1 MRTRITPRPPLSA
14 MTEQG
19 TAPMPAATTTQ
30 TTRLVTARRT
40 ALLASTMLAATM
52 LMVPSS
58 GSYASQEEYC
68 QHVTED
74 CTHALR
80 GAAYDNSAV
89 DPAAVHPVTGYG
101 ENTEAGPRSAQDAAI
116 PFRISVDGDP
126 LAVSGAPQDTKAGPR
141 SAEDH
146 QRIEDLRLEAV
157 DIQVKFDGLNVQ
169 PILNVSTKPVERLVP
184 GETDVEFF
192 GSWNY
197 PDWIAQREVRIMD
210 LEGNLV
216 EAVPMSAEGQAIWRS
231 PEAVGEELDRGAFGQ
246 RLSYTLRV
254 YDRYG
259 RFDETVPLPLK
270 VTEASVGV
278 YDTGRPE
285 SSPLAEFASYGDDRT
300 AVRNIP
306 IHGGAVTIYGN
317 RVPDGHTVTAFGRE
331 IPLGV
336 DRDFITQ
343 QIVRP
348 GTRTVDIAVLDNAGQ
363 GLNFSRNILIPEN
376 EWFYVGLADLA
387 VGRTFDLNN
396 RVEALNEDDR
406 DRFYTSGRAAGY
418 VKGKIQGKYLLTAA
432 ADTGDEELSDLF
444 DNFDEKDPR
453 RLLRRLDPDDYYP
466 VYGDDST
473 TFEDAPTR
481 GKFYVRLERGDSHV
495 MWGNFKTRITG
506 TEFARHERGLYGAN
520 AYYRSEATTSFGE
533 RRVTVHGFA
542 AEPNTLPQRDE
553 FRGTGGSAYFLK
565 RQDLTVGSE
574 QITLEIRDRVTGL
587 PKSRRLLRPE
597 EDYTLDYIQGV
608 VILRRPVSS
617 TAVAGEI
624 VRDGQLGGDD
634 VFVIAQYEF
643 SPTLTELD
651 EFTYGT
657 RTEAWVT
664 DHVRLG
670 GSAYRDSED
679 LVEST
684 LVEGDVTLRLTDK
697 TYLEA
702 EVAVSEGPGQG
713 VTSSVDGGFRFVEQN
728 GVGTND
734 ERAVGVRVKG
744 ALDLRDVGADI
755 DGQVGVNYEDRE
767 AGFNALDRVTTE
779 DTRIIGGFAT
789 IEPNDWSQVTVRI
802 DDIERETSG
811 DEREATLQAEARINE
826 HWSVGGA
833 VTHSDRDA
841 GTGSDTDGRRTDI
854 GGKIT
859 YEQPGSKVYG
869 FGQVTADRNG
879 GRDANHRIGI
889 GAEIDVTDR
898 ITANA
903 EVSGG
908 ARGLGV
914 LAGVSYEPTVDQRYY
929 FGYRLDADRTDG
941 DLDAYDPF
949 GRDTGSFVFGA
960 NRKIDD
966 QWSVYGEENF
976 DLIGG
981 RQSLTHTYGVT
992 YTPDDRWKVHASAEN
1007 GTFSDD
1013 QGGDFERTAISAGA
1027 DYSQKGLRFGLRGEA
1042 RFEDSDDSDTNDRQ
1056 TYLLSASSGVDYNP
1070 DWRALVH
1077 VDAVISNSDQ
1087 SAVLD
1092 GDYVEGSIGL
1102 AYRPVDND
1110 RFNGLARY
1118 TFLYDLPGPE
1128 QVNASGESLGPRQRS
1143 HIISLDGTYDI
1154 NEILSIGAK
1163 YGYRIGQISDS
1174 RIEDDFV
1181 DSSAHLGVLRADL
1194 HIVKNWDAVIEGR
1207 ILHLPEA
1214 DSTRTGAFA
1223 AVYRHFGD
1231 NLKLGVG
1238 YNFADFS
1245 DDLSDVTYDNQGVF
1259 VNVIGKF

>member
-1 MRTRITPRPPLSA
+1 
-14 MTEQG
+14 MTTEG
-19 TAPMPAATTTQ
+19 IAPMPIATTTSSS
-30 TTRLVTARRT
+30 RARRT
-40 ALLASTMLAATM
+40 ALLASTMLCAAALM
-52 LMVPSS
+52 LPPS
-58 GSYASQEEYC
+58 GSHANTAEYC
-68 QHVTED
+68 KHVTED
-74 CTHALR
+74 CTDALR

-89 DPAAVHPVTGYG
+89 DPAAVHPLTGYG
-101 ENTEAGPRSAQDAAI
+101 ENTEYAPRAAQDAAI

-126 LAVSGAPQDTKAGPR
+126 VAVSGAPQGTAGVKR
-141 SAEDH
+141 DAEH
-146 QRIEDLRLEAV
+146 RQRTEDLRLEAV
-157 DIQVKFDGLNVQ
+157 DIQVKFDGLNIQ
-169 PILNVSTKPVERLVP
+169 PSLNVTTKPIERLVA
-184 GETDVEFF
+184 GQTDIEFF

-197 PDWIAQREVRIMD
+197 PDFIAQREVRILD

-216 EAVPMSAEGQAIWRS
+216 EAVAMSSEGQAFWRS
-231 PEAVGEELDRGAFGQ
+231 PEAVGQELDHGAFGQ
-246 RLSYTLRV
+246 SLSYTLRV

-270 VTEASVGV
+270 VTEAHEGV
-278 YDTGRPE
+278 YDTGVPE
-285 SSPLAEFASYGDDRT
+285 SPFAEFASYGDDRT

-317 RVPDGHTVTAFGRE
+317 HVPEGHTVTAFGRE
-331 IPLGV
+331 IPLGI

-343 QIVRP
+343 QIVKP
-348 GTRTVDIAVLDNAGQ
+348 GTRSVEIAVLDEANQ
-363 GLNFSRNILIPEN
+363 GLNFSRDILIPEN

-387 VGRTFDLNN
+387 VGRNFDLNN
-396 RVEALNEDDR
+396 RVEALDEDDR
-406 DRFYTSGRAAGY
+406 NRFYTRGRAAGY
-418 VKGKIQGKYLLTAA
+418 IKGKIQGKYLLTAA

-444 DNFDEKDPR
+444 DNFDERNPR
-453 RLLRRLDPDDYYP
+453 ELLRRLDPDDFYP

-473 TFEDAPTR
+473 TYEDAPTR

-553 FRGTGGSAYFLK
+553 FRGTGGSAYFLQ
-565 RQDLTVGSE
+565 RQDITVGSE

-587 PKSRRLLRPE
+587 PKSRQVLRPE
-597 EDYTLDYIQGV
+597 EDYTVDYIQGV
-608 VILRRPVSS
+608 VILRRPVRS

-634 VFVIAQYEF
+634 VFVLAQYEF
-643 SPTLTELD
+643 SPTVTELD
-651 EFTYGT
+651 EFTFGT

-664 DHVRLG
+664 DNVRLG
-670 GSAYRDSED
+670 GSAYRDRED

-684 LVEGDVTLRLTDK
+684 LVEGDVTVRLTDK
-697 TYLEA
+697 TYVEA

-713 VTSSVDGGFRFVEQN
+713 VTTSVDGGFRFVDQP

-734 ERAVGVRVKG
+734 EQAVGIRLKG
-744 ALDLRDVGADI
+744 ALDLQDVGANI
-755 DGQVGVNYEDRE
+755 DGQIGVNYEDRE
-767 AGFNALDRVTTE
+767 AGFNALDRITTE

-789 IEPNDWSQVTVRI
+789 VSPNDWSKVTVRI
-802 DDIERETSG
+802 DDINRDTSG
-811 DEREATLQAEARINE
+811 DEIEATLQAEAQYNE
-826 HWSVGGA
+826 HWSVGAG
-833 VTHSDRDA
+833 VTYSDRDV
-841 GTGSDTDGRRTDI
+841 GTGLDTDGRRLDV

-859 YEQPGSKVYG
+859 YEEPGAKVYG
-869 FGQVTADRNG
+869 FGQVTVDRDG
-879 GRDANHRIGI
+879 GRDANHRIGV
-889 GAEIDVTDR
+889 GAEVDVTDR
-898 ITANA
+898 ISTNA
-903 EVSGG
+903 EISTG
-908 ARGLGV
+908 AQGLGV
-914 LAGVSYEPTVDQRYY
+914 LAGISYEPTVDQRYY

-966 QWSVYGEENF
+966 HWSVYGEENF

-992 YTPDDRWKVHASAEN
+992 YTPDDRWKVHGSAEN

-1013 QGGDFERTAISAGA
+1013 AGGDFERTAISAGV

-1042 RFEDSDDSDTNDRQ
+1042 RIENSEDGERQDRD
-1056 TYLLSASSGVDYNP
+1056 TYLFSASSGVDYNP
-1070 DWRALVH
+1070 DWRGLVH
-1077 VDAVISNSDQ
+1077 VDAVISNSDE

-1118 TFLYDLPGPE
+1118 TFLYDLPGPQ
-1128 QVNASGESLGPRQRS
+1128 QVNAAGETLGPRQRS

-1154 NEILSIGAK
+1154 NEYLSVGAK

-1181 DSSAHLGVLRADL
+1181 DSQAHLGVLRADL
-1194 HIVKNWDAVIEGR
+1194 HIVKNWDAVVEGR
-1207 ILHLPEA
+1207 ILYLPEA
-1214 DSTRTGAFA
+1214 ESTRTGAFA
-1223 AVYRHFGD
+1223 AIYRHFGD

-1245 DDLSDVTYDNQGVF
+1245 DDLSDVTFNDEGLF

>member
-1 MRTRITPRPPLSA
+1 MRTRITPRPSQPA
-14 MTEQG
+14 ITEQG
-19 TAPMPAATTTQ
+19 IAPMPVATNTTTPQ
-30 TTRLVTARRT
+30 TYARRA
-40 ALLASTMLAATM
+40 ALLASTMFCAAA
-52 LMVPSS
+52 LILPVS
-58 GSYASQEEYC
+58 GSHANQTEYC
-68 QHVTED
+68 KHVTED
-74 CTHALR
+74 CTDALR

-89 DPAAVHPVTGYG
+89 DPTAAPGAAGYG
-101 ENTEAGPRSAQDAAI
+101 ENTEYAPRRAQEGAI

-126 LAVSGAPQDTKAGPR
+126 VAVSGAPQGQSAAPR
-141 SAEDH
+141 GAEDR

-169 PILNVSTKPVERLVP
+169 PLLNVSTKPVERLVP
-184 GETDVEFF
+184 GETDIEFF

-197 PDWIAQREVRIMD
+197 PDWIAQREVRILD

-216 EAVPMSAEGQAIWRS
+216 EAVPMSEEGQAFWRS
-231 PEAVGEELDRGAFGQ
+231 PEAVGQELDHGAFGQ
-246 RLSYTLRV
+246 NLIYTLRV

-259 RFDETVPLPLK
+259 RFDETLPLPLK
-270 VTEASVGV
+270 VTEAEDGV

-285 SSPLAEFASYGDDRT
+285 SPFAEFASYGDDRT

-317 RVPDGHTVTAFGRE
+317 HVPEGHTVTAFGRE
-331 IPLGV
+331 VPLGV

-343 QIVRP
+343 QIVKP
-348 GTRTVDIAVLDNAGQ
+348 GTRSVEIAVLDEANQ
-363 GLNFSRNILIPEN
+363 GLNFSRDILIPEN

-387 VGRTFDLNN
+387 VGRTFDLNK
-396 RVEALNEDDR
+396 RVEALDEDDR
-406 DRFYTSGRAAGY
+406 NRFYTRGRAAGY
-418 VKGKIQGKYLLTAA
+418 IKGKIQGKYLLTAA
-432 ADTGDEELSDLF
+432 LDTGDEELSDIF

-453 RLLRRLDPDDYYP
+453 ELLRRLDPDDFYP

-473 TFEDAPTR
+473 TYEDAPTR

-495 MWGNFKTRITG
+495 MWGNFKTRING

-553 FRGTGGSAYFLK
+553 FRGTGGSAYFLQ

-574 QITLEIRDRVTGL
+574 QITLETRDRVTGL
-587 PKSRRLLRPE
+587 PKTREVLRPE
-597 EDYTLDYIQGV
+597 EDYTIDYIQGV

-617 TAVAGEI
+617 TAAAGEL

-643 SPTLTELD
+643 SPTFTELD
-651 EFTYGT
+651 ELTYGT

-664 DHVRLG
+664 DHIRLG
-670 GSAYRDSED
+670 GSAYRDRED
-679 LVEST
+679 LVDTT

-713 VTSSVDGGFRFVEQN
+713 VTSSVDGGFAFQN
-728 GVGTND
+728 QEGVGIND

-744 ALDLRDVGADI
+744 ALDLRDVGVDV
-755 DGQVGVNYEDRE
+755 DGQIGVNYEDRE

-779 DTRIIGGFAT
+779 DTRIIGGFAS
-789 IEPNDWSQVTVRI
+789 IRPNSWSTVTVRL
-802 DDIERETSG
+802 DDIERDVSG

-826 HWSVGGA
+826 NWSAGIA
-833 VTHSDRDA
+833 VTHSDRDE

-854 GGKIT
+854 GGKVT
-859 YEQPGSKVYG
+859 YERPGSKVYG
-869 FGQVTADRNG
+869 FGQVTADRDG
-879 GRDANHRIGI
+879 GRDANHRLGI
-889 GAEIDVTDR
+889 GAEVDVTDR
-898 ITANA
+898 ITAKA

-908 ARGLGV
+908 SQGLGV
-914 LAGVSYEPTVDQRYY
+914 LAGVDYEPTVDQRYY

-960 NRKIDD
+960 TRKIDEE
-966 QWSVYGEENF
+966 WSVYGEENF

-992 YTPDDRWKVHASAEN
+992 YTPDDRWKVHGSAEN

-1013 QGGDFERTAISAGA
+1013 GGTDFERTAISAGV
-1027 DYSQKGLRFGLRGEA
+1027 DYSDEGLRFGIRGEA
-1042 RFEDSDDSDTNDRQ
+1042 RIEDSDDGDTADRQ

-1070 DWRALVH
+1070 DWRGLVH

-1092 GDYVEGSIGL
+1092 GDYVEGSIGF
-1102 AYRPVDND
+1102 AYRPVEND
-1110 RFNGLARY
+1110 RFNALARY

-1128 QVNASGESLGPRQRS
+1128 QINAAGETMGPRQRS
-1143 HIISLDGTYDI
+1143 HIISIDGTYDI
-1154 NEILSIGAK
+1154 NEILSVGAK

-1174 RIEDDFV
+1174 RIDDDFI
-1181 DSSAHLGVLRADL
+1181 DSQAHLGVLRADL
-1194 HIVKNWDAVIEGR
+1194 HIVKNWDAVLEGR
-1207 ILHLPEA
+1207 VLYLPEA
-1214 DSTRTGAFA
+1214 ESTRTGAFA

-1245 DDLSDVTYDNQGVF
+1245 DDLSDVTFDDEGVF
-1259 VNVIGKF
+1259 ANVIGKF